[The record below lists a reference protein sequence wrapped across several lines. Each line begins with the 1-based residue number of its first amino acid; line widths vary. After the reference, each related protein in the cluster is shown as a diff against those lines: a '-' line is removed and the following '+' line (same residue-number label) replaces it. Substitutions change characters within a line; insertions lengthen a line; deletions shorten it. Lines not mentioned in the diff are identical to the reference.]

1 MTFLTKVHI
10 VKTMFFSVIMY
21 RCEFWTIKEAEH
33 QRIDAFKLWCYRRVL
48 HSFDCKEIKPVN
60 QHRNQP
66 WILLGRTDGD
76 AETLI
81 LWLPDEKDWLI
92 GKFPDTGKD
101 WRWEEKGM
109 TGWDGWMA
117 SPTRWTWVLAS
128 SRSWWWM
135 GSLACCSPSG
145 LKESDTTEQ
154 LTLSLYFFF
163 KIL

>member
-81 LWLPDEKDWLI
+81 LWLHDPNSWPTGKNSDAEKDWRA
-92 GKFPDTGKD
+92 GEVGN
-101 WRWEEKGM
+101 R
-109 TGWDGWMA
+109 GWGGWMA
-117 SPTRWTWVLAS
+117 SLTQWTWVWANS
-128 SRSWWWM
+128 ERQRRT
-135 GSLACCSPSG
+135 GKFPCSYLWG
-145 LKESDTTEQ
+145 LKESGMTKQ
-154 LTLSLYFFF
+154 LHN
-163 KIL
+163 K